1 MPQLCTTSFVD
12 LQMAYIMESY
22 TYDFGKLYEEDG
34 ILIFRSILDLFETA
48 LVTIDI
54 DIWDYIMLRATHD
67 IELERE
73 KESVELTS
81 DVRNELD
88 IIQTIINQQDRI
100 LT

>member
-1 MPQLCTTSFVD
+1 
-12 LQMAYIMESY
+12 
-22 TYDFGKLYEEDG
+22 
-34 ILIFRSILDLFETA
+34 
-48 LVTIDI
+48 
-54 DIWDYIMLRATHD
+54 MLRATHD